1 VRFLAFFAGVCAL
14 CALASAEGRP
24 GYYRYPA
31 LSGKTIV
38 FTAEGDLWSVPS
50 EGGTARRLTTSPGQE
65 TGAAISPDGK
75 TIALV
80 AGYEGPGEVYTM
92 PVEGGLPTR
101 QTWDGGGAAVAG
113 WTPDGRLL
121 YRTRKFS
128 TLPNTQLVAL
138 DLKGGR
144 EILELAQASE
154 ASYGADGKT
163 VFFTRLAFQGSQT
176 KRYKGGTAQNL
187 WRWTPGAEAVP
198 LTADY
203 PGTSKNPM
211 FWKGRLY
218 FLSDRDGVMNV
229 WSMSPDGKD
238 LKQQTRHK
246 DFDVQSASLSDGRIA
261 YQCGAD
267 LWLLDLKSGKDAP
280 VPVTLASDFDQL
292 RERWVKNPPQYLSA
306 GHIAPDGSAM
316 VFTARGDVFVA
327 PAKPGRLV
335 RVARKPGVRFR
346 DARFSPDGKSILVI
360 STESGETE
368 FWRYPAN
375 GVGAGERLTN
385 DATVLR
391 WDGSASPDGQWL
403 AHTDKNQKL
412 WLLNLKTKE
421 NKMIAQSPVGDF
433 QDLAWSPD
441 SQWLAFA
448 EDAKNQMTRLKLL
461 NAATGAITILTSDRF
476 NSGSPAWSADGQWL
490 YFLSDRNLKTTV
502 FSPWGTRQ
510 PDPHFDHTVKIYQMA
525 LKTGLRSPF
534 EPADE
539 LHPDAKTDEKKA
551 DDKKTDEKK
560 PDEKAGE
567 AKPSPD
573 AAKDSKDAK
582 EKAAKVT
589 VQIELDGIASR
600 IQEVPAPAGNY
611 SDLSAFAKRL
621 CWMAESGAM
630 PRQRA
635 LTCVDIANKGEKPEA
650 VLNEVRGYEL
660 SQDGKKLAVRKDQ
673 DFYIFAS
680 DVKGSALGTP
690 KAMTDA
696 KVDLSGWSFSLDPK
710 AEMKELFADA
720 WRLERDYFY
729 DPNMNGV
736 DWKAMRAKYEPLV
749 ERVTDRAELN
759 DLLSQL
765 VSELSALHIFV
776 SGGDLRRTPDTVS
789 MGSLG
794 AVLERDVTA
803 GGYIVKHVYRH
814 DPDLPNEAPPLA
826 RPGSE
831 VREGEIIA
839 MLDGADVL
847 SAPDIG
853 ALLRE
858 KANKQTLLQ
867 VKNPK
872 DGGKTRDVLVKPISV
887 SDEFGLRYGEWELER
902 RQKVEE
908 LGGGKIGYLHLRA
921 MGPNDMEQ
929 FERDYYPVFDRQG
942 LIIDVRHNNG
952 GNIDSWLLGKL
963 LRKAWF
969 YWQPRVGQ
977 PSSNMQYAFRGHMV
991 VLVDENTASDGEA
1004 FAEGFRRLGLGKVI
1018 GTRTWGGEIWLSA
1031 SNSLADQGIATAAEI
1046 GVYGPEGKWLIEGHG
1061 VEPDIV
1067 VDNLPHATFGG
1078 KDAQL
1083 EAGVKLL
1090 EELLRKDPRPV
1101 PAHPAYPDKSL
1112 KQR

>member
-1 VRFLAFFAGVCAL
+1 VRFFAFFAGLCAL
-14 CALASAEGRP
+14 CAISSAESRP
-24 GYYRYPA
+24 GYYRFPS
-31 LSGKTIV
+31 LSGRTIV
-38 FTAEGDLWSVPS
+38 FTAEGDLWSVPA
-50 EGGTARRLTTSPGQE
+50 EGGAARRLTTAPGQE
-65 TGAAISPDGK
+65 TNAAISPDGK
-75 TIALV
+75 TV
-80 AGYEGPGEVYTM
+80 AFVAEYEGPGEVYTM

-113 WTPDGRLL
+113 WTPDGRVL

-128 TLPNTQLVAL
+128 TLPNAQLVAL

-144 EILELAQASE
+144 EVLELAQASE
-154 ASYGADGKT
+154 ASYGADGKAI
-163 VFFTRLAFQGSQT
+163 FFTRLPFQGSHT
-176 KRYKGGTAQNL
+176 KRYQGGTAQNL
-187 WRWTPGAEAVP
+187 WRWTPGSEAVA
-198 LTADY
+198 LTKDY

-211 FWKGRLY
+211 FWKGRVY
-218 FLSDRDGVMNV
+218 FLSDRDGVMNL
-229 WSMSPDGKD
+229 WSMTPEGRE
-238 LKQQTRHK
+238 LKQHTRHR
-246 DFDVQSASLSDGRIA
+246 DFDVQSASLSEGRIA

-280 VPVTLASDFDQL
+280 VPVTLASDFEQL
-292 RERWVKNPPQYLSA
+292 RERWVKKPTEYLRS

-346 DARFSPDGKSILVI
+346 DARFSHDGKSILVI

-391 WDGSASPDGQWL
+391 WDGVASPDGQWL
-403 AHTDKNQKL
+403 AHTDKNQTL

-421 NKMIAQSPVGDF
+421 NRKIAQSMTGDF
-433 QDLAWSPD
+433 EDLAWSPD
-441 SQWLAFA
+441 SQWLAYV
-448 EDAKNQMTRLKLL
+448 ESAKNEMAQMKLL
-461 NAATGAITILTSDRF
+461 NAGTGAITAITTDRF
-476 NSGSPAWSADGQWL
+476 NSGSPAWSVDGEWL

-525 LKTGLRSPF
+525 LKKGLRSPF

-539 LHPDAKTDEKKA
+539 LHPEAKPEDKKA

-560 PDEKAGE
+560 TEEKKPEDKKADEAR
-567 AKPSPD
+567 
-573 AAKDSKDAK
+573 AAETAK
-582 EKAAKVT
+582 EKSAKVN
-589 VQIELDGIASR
+589 VQIELDGIAAR

-611 SDLSAFAKRL
+611 SNLAAFTKRM
-621 CWMAESGAM
+621 CWLAHAGTV
-630 PRQRA
+630 PPQRA
-635 LTCVDIANKGEKPEA
+635 LTCLDIANKGEQPET
-650 VLNEVRGYEL
+650 VLSEVRGFEL
-660 SQDGKKLAVRKDQ
+660 SQDGKKLGVRKDQ

-696 KVDLSGWSFSLDPK
+696 KVDLSGWNFSIEPQ
-710 AEMKELFADA
+710 AEFKEFFADA

-729 DPNMNGV
+729 DPSMNGV

-759 DLLSQL
+759 DLLAQL

-776 SGGDLRRTPDTVS
+776 GGGDLRKTPDPVGL
-789 MGSLG
+789 GSLG
-794 AVLERDVTA
+794 AVLQRDQSA
-803 GGYIVKHVYRH
+803 GGYVVQHIYRS

-831 VREGEIIA
+831 VREGEIIT
-839 MLDGADVL
+839 MLDGVELL
-847 SAPDIG
+847 SVPDIG
-853 ALLRE
+853 VLLRE

-867 VKNPK
+867 VKDPK
-872 DGGKTRDVLVKPISV
+872 DGGKTRDVLVKPIPV
-887 SDEFGLRYGEWELER
+887 GDEFGLRYGEWEFAR
-902 RQKVEE
+902 RQKVDE

-929 FERDYYPVFDRQG
+929 FERDYYPVFDRQA
-942 LIIDVRHNNG
+942 LIVDVRHNGG

-969 YWQPRVGQ
+969 YWQPRVGL

-991 VLVDENTASDGEA
+991 VLVDEDTGSDGEA

-1031 SNSLADQGIATAAEI
+1031 SNSLADDGIATAAEI
-1046 GVYGPEGKWLIEGHG
+1046 GVYSPEGKWLIEGHG
-1061 VEPDIV
+1061 VDPDIV
-1067 VDNLPHATFGG
+1067 VDNLPHETFAG
-1078 KDAQL
+1078 KDTQL
-1083 EAGVKLL
+1083 EAAVKHL
-1090 EELLRKDPRPV
+1090 EELIGKDPRPV

-1112 KQR
+1112 KLR